1 MIIRKR
7 NSHKGSITLGIASLS
22 LLSLASIGFATWVIS
37 GGDTKTAEGTITVDT
52 VNNNLHSITVGDWTT
67 PASDNKNGKIYFGKD
82 NTTLTSTSAWLSNDS
97 TETAV
102 LENSLTVTVANAY
115 NDQGSLVNGATPTAT
130 LSITDTTANG
140 KYTSAVTNKVVGAL
154 PAQNASTDT
163 EDDKYGTIVVSSAT
177 KKETSAEFKITITF
191 KWGSAFGGVNPAQYA
206 ENMASSSASYWDLSN
221 KSSFASK
228 LNEVYS
234 LNNIAFTLTI
244 TTD

>member
-67 PASDNKNGKIYFGKD
+67 KTTDNRGKIYFGKD
-82 NTTLTSTSAWLSNDS
+82 KTILNSTSAWLSNDS

-115 NDQGSLVNGATPTAT
+115 DDSDNLVTGATPTAT
-130 LSITDTTANG
+130 LSIPDTTSSG
-140 KYTSAVTNKVVGAL
+140 KYTGAVTNKVVGAL
-154 PAQNASTDT
+154 PTQNASTDT

-177 KKETSAEFKITITF
+177 KKETSAEFTITITF

-206 ENMASSSASYWDLSN
+206 ENMANSDASYWDLSN
-221 KSSFASK
+221 KSSFAAK
-228 LNEVYS
+228 LNDVYS
-234 LNNIAFTLTI
+234 LNSIAFTLTI
-244 TTD
+244 TTQ